1 MIGFLVVKIM
11 ILLNS
16 AYFELMLYTMRLVQN
31 HVLLILCPQQPRR
44 ILEKGPMLIQSFLR
58 KLEQKNE
65 EGGGIFAPSM
75 P

>member
-58 KLEQKNE
+58 KLEQKT

>member
-31 HVLLILCPQQPRR
+31 HVLLI
-44 ILEKGPMLIQSFLR
+44 
-58 KLEQKNE
+58 
-65 EGGGIFAPSM
+65 
-75 P
+75 